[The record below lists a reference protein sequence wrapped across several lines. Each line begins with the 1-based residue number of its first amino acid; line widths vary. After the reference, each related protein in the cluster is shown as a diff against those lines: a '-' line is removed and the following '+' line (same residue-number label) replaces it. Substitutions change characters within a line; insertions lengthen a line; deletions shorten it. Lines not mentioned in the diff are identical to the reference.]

1 MRMSRDDFLQWKNKA
16 ITLLGMS
23 GVGKTTLANQ
33 LPKSSWFHYSA
44 DYRIGT
50 KYLAEPIVDNIK
62 KQAMRVDFLR
72 ELLLHDSIYICS
84 NITVHNL
91 EPISAFLGKIG
102 NPRLGGLSTE
112 EFKERQRLHRE
123 AEIGA
128 MKDVKAFIAKAHEIY
143 GYANFI
149 NDTGGSVCEL
159 NEEEVLKVLSDN
171 TLIIYLRA
179 DKDIER
185 KLITRQ
191 KQNPKPLYFQEDF
204 LDRRLSEFLRAKG
217 LRSTDEIIPN
227 EFVQWIFPKLVEH
240 RRPLYQAI
248 ADECGYTVE
257 ARDVEQVHD
266 EASFLELLATA
277 LQAAQGKRRVS
288 GKV

>member
-1 MRMSRDDFLQWKNKA
+1 MRMSRDEFLQWDNKA
-16 ITLLGMS
+16 VTLLGMS
-23 GVGKTTLANQ
+23 GVGKTALASK
-33 LPKSSWFHYSA
+33 LPQNIWFHYSA

-62 KQAMRVDFLR
+62 KQAMRVGFLR
-72 ELLLHDSIYICS
+72 DLLRSDSIYICS

-102 NPRLGGLSTE
+102 NPGLGGLSAG

-128 MKDVKAFIAKAHEIY
+128 MKDVEAFIVKARQIY
-143 GYANFI
+143 GYHHFI

-159 NEEEVLKVLSDN
+159 NDDEVLQVLAKN

-179 DKDIER
+179 DKEMER
-185 KLITRQ
+185 KLIMRQ

-204 LDRRLSEFLRAKG
+204 LDRQLAEYLKSQG
-217 LRSTDEIIPN
+217 LRSTDEIVPD
-227 EFVQWIFPKLVEH
+227 EFVQWIFPRLVEH

-248 ADECGYTVE
+248 ADEHGYTVE
-257 ARDVEQVHD
+257 ARDVEKVQD
-266 EASFLELLATA
+266 EADFLELVASTLESAH
-277 LQAAQGKRRVS
+277 GGRRRT
-288 GKV
+288 GEG

>member
-1 MRMSRDDFLQWKNKA
+1 MKMSRDDFLQWENKA

-23 GVGKTTLANQ
+23 GVGKTTLANR

-50 KYLAEPIVDNIK
+50 RYLAEPIVDNIK

-102 NPRLGGLSTE
+102 NPQLGGLSAE

-143 GYANFI
+143 GYAHFI

-159 NEEEVLKVLSDN
+159 KNEDVLKVLAEN

-204 LDRRLSEFLRAKG
+204 LDEKLSEYLSTKG
-217 LRSTDEIIPN
+217 LRSTNEIVPN

-248 ADECGYTVE
+248 ADKYGYTVE
-257 ARDVEQVHD
+257 ARDVEQVRD
-266 EASFLELLATA
+266 EASFLELLAAT
-277 LQAAQGKRRVS
+277 LQTAQGNRRAS
-288 GKV
+288 AEA

>member
-1 MRMSRDDFLQWKNKA
+1 MRMSRDEFLHWNNKA

-23 GVGKTTLANQ
+23 GVGKTTLANK

-62 KQAMRVDFLR
+62 KQAMRVGFLR
-72 ELLLHDSIYICS
+72 DLLRSDSIYIGS

-102 NPRLGGLSTE
+102 NPGLGGLSAG

-128 MKDVKAFIAKAHEIY
+128 MKDVKAFITKARQIY
-143 GYANFI
+143 GYHHFI

-159 NEEEVLKVLSDN
+159 NDDDVIQVLAEN

-179 DKDIER
+179 DNDMER
-185 KLITRQ
+185 KLIMRQ

-204 LDRRLSEFLRAKG
+204 LDQQLADYLKRQG
-217 LRSTDEIIPN
+217 LRSTDEIVPD
-227 EFVQWIFPKLVEH
+227 EFMQWIFPKLVEH

-248 ADECGYTVE
+248 ADKHGYTVE
-257 ARDVEQVHD
+257 AREVEQVQD
-266 EASFLELLATA
+266 EADFLELVASTLDSAHGERLLT
-277 LQAAQGKRRVS
+277 